1 MSADAQILVPAAA
14 PQLPSAPLLI
24 LGRELRAHLK
34 SLLSWALPMAALMVL
49 YTSLHSSVSGDGG
62 LLEAKL
68 AAMPETMRK
77 AFGFQG
83 LSLTRPVA
91 YLATNFLTVTL
102 TSALFGGI
110 LGATLV
116 SKEETFHT
124 AELLLTL
131 PVSRAQVLLG
141 KAGALLLLVLAFQA
155 VLALTVLV
163 SMRVFVQGDLEPGLV
178 LQLFAGSLLL
188 GLCFGG
194 LGMGLAAWVRQSRVA
209 PSAALALVFG
219 TYAVGLVS
227 HASEKMEALRWL
239 APFRFVDPSEIVR
252 RGGLDPLSVAGL
264 VLLGAAGLG
273 GALFRFGRKDIHA

>member
-14 PQLPSAPLLI
+14 PRLPSAPWLI
-24 LGRELRAHLK
+24 LGRELRANLK
-34 SLLSWALPMAALMVL
+34 SLLSWSLPMAALLVL
-49 YTSLHSSVSGDGG
+49 YASLQASLSGDGG

-77 AFGFQG
+77 ALGFQG

-141 KAGALLLLVLAFQA
+141 KAGALALLVVAFQS
-155 VLALTVLV
+155 VLALTALL
-163 SMRVFVQGDLEPGLV
+163 SMRVFVPGNLEAGLA
-178 LQLFAGSLLL
+178 LQLFAGALLL

-194 LGMGLAAWVRQSRVA
+194 LGMGLATWVRQSRVA

-219 TYAVGLVS
+219 SYALGLVS
-227 HASEKMEALRWL
+227 HASERLEALRWL
-239 APFRFVDPSEIVR
+239 APFRFVEPSEIVR
-252 RGGLDPLSVAGL
+252 HGGLDPLHAGGL
-264 VLLGAAGLG
+264 LLLGAAGLAV
-273 GALFRFGRKDIHA
+273 ALIRFGRKDVHA